1 MTKFICLSFFI
12 TILSQSLRKDR
23 KKSYHFIGFYV
34 RLILKKCPFKIFVLL
49 FIFFDFFN
57 NFFMCNLDS
66 FLKVKVMCLK
76 DKISEMEK
84 I

>member
-23 KKSYHFIGFYV
+23 KKLSFY
-34 RLILKKCPFKIFVLL
+34 RFLCQINSQKMSFQNFCPFIY
-49 FIFFDFFN
+49 FFDFFN